1 MSSRPANGRLTEE
14 TAWIQAAG
22 STETLYFQ
30 QNGLEKPPG
39 SRRFSRRS
47 ACPRTPFRW
56 PHPATGNAW
65 IWEIGSAEG
74 QQGAYKSLGL
84 TWGDFCRQHLGL
96 SRSHADQLI
105 RPLDQ
110 FGAAYFHL
118 AEIMRISPDS
128 FRRIAPAVHDDCIE
142 IAGEL
147 VPITPENALK
157 IKQALLAW
165 QKDSQRARAE
175 LAKAQAANASIISLN
190 SRLDA
195 CLAEMSAILGGPR
208 EAGQDAALGGL
219 LSYSLTKLKRLQ
231 RDLDRIL
238 A

>member
-1 MSSRPANGRLTEE
+1 LDPSGRIDRNPLVSTKPLGK
-14 TAWIQAAG
+14 TAWIQAVFGRIGVPQDTVPLAAPSDWQCLVLG
-22 STETLYFQ
+22 NWL
-30 QNGLEKPPG
+30 G
-39 SRRFSRRS
+39 RRQAFS
-47 ACPRTPFRW
+47 
-56 PHPATGNAW
+56 
-65 IWEIGSAEG
+65 
-74 QQGAYKSLGL
+74 
-84 TWGDFCRQHLGL
+84 
-96 SRSHADQLI
+96 LI
-105 RPLDQ
+105 V
-110 FGAAYFHL
+110 
-118 AEIMRISPDS
+118 
-128 FRRIAPAVHDDCIE
+128 PAVHDDCIE

-157 IKQALLAW
+157 IKQAVLAW

-175 LAKAQAANASIISLN
+175 LAKAQAANASIISLK

-208 EAGQDAALGGL
+208 EAGQDAALRGL